1 MLNPLSPSIPRQ
13 RCADL
18 LFGAIFFLPVAWLF
32 FAPRFGR
39 ARECVV
45 TRWFKAAAV
54 AGMLGFGAMS
64 LLNAA
69 AHAEPGVFDD
79 RIVFG
84 QSAAF
89 DGPAAALGLGMR
101 EGILA
106 AFNEAN
112 AAGGVSGR
120 KLELVSYDDS
130 YEPEKAI
137 ANTKRLIDEDGV
149 FALVGEVGTPTS
161 NAAQPITTEK
171 GAPFIGP
178 FTGAAFLRNPSLSNV
193 INVRGSY
200 DQETEAWIEHLTS
213 DLGVS
218 RIAILYQDDTFG
230 RAGLSGVMKAMEK
243 RGMKLVAEG
252 TYERNTTAV
261 KMALLDV
268 RKADPQAVVMVGA
281 YKPCAEFIKL
291 AHRLKFNPVFVNIS
305 FVGAN
310 ALAKELGEDGKGVV
324 VTQVV
329 PFPGDTSLPLVA
341 RYQKALKEG
350 NPDAQTGFVSLEGY
364 MVGRLIVDALEK
376 MKDPITRAQLL
387 STIKEVGKFDLGGI
401 MLSYGRDKNQG
412 MDKVFFTVIQ
422 ADGSLKPIDR
432 MER

>member
-1 MLNPLSPSIPRQ
+1 MTRM
-13 RCADL
+13 
-18 LFGAIFFLPVAWLF
+18 FKGAAF
-32 FAPRFGR
+32 
-39 ARECVV
+39 
-45 TRWFKAAAV
+45 

-64 LLNAA
+64 FLNAA
-69 AHAEPGVFDD
+69 AYGEPGVFDD

-106 AFNEAN
+106 AFKEAN
-112 AAGGVSGR
+112 AASGINGH
-120 KLELVSYDDS
+120 KLELVSHDDS
-130 YEPEKAI
+130 YDPEKAI
-137 ANTKRLIDEDGV
+137 ANTKRLIDADGV

-171 GAPFIGP
+171 GVPFIGP
-178 FTGAAFLRNPSLSNV
+178 FTGAAFLRNPSLGNV

-200 DQETEAWIEHLTS
+200 DQETEAWVEHLTK
-213 DLGVS
+213 DLGTS

-230 RAGLSGVMKAMEK
+230 RAGLSGVTKAMEK

-261 KMALLDV
+261 KTALLDI
-268 RKADPQAVVMVGA
+268 RKADPQAIVMVGA

-291 AHRLKFNPVFVNIS
+291 ARRLKLNAVFVNIS

-310 ALAKELGEDGKGVV
+310 ALAKELGDDGKGVF

-341 RYQKALKEG
+341 RYQRALKAG
-350 NPDAQTGFVSLEGY
+350 NPDAQIGFVSLEGY
-364 MVGRLIVDALEK
+364 MVGRLIVEVLEK
-376 MKDPITRAQLL
+376 MKGPITRAGLL
-387 STIKEVGKFDLGGI
+387 STIKEVGTFDLGGI
-401 MLSYGRDKNQG
+401 TLSYGPDKNQG
-412 MDKVFFTVIQ
+412 MDKVFFTVID
-422 ADGSLKPIDR
+422 ADGSFKPIDR
-432 MER
+432 LER

>member
-1 MLNPLSPSIPRQ
+1 MES
-13 RCADL
+13 
-18 LFGAIFFLPVAWLF
+18 
-32 FAPRFGR
+32 
-39 ARECVV
+39 
-45 TRWFKAAAV
+45 T
-54 AGMLGFGAMS
+54 
-64 LLNAA
+64 
-69 AHAEPGVFDD
+69 AHAEPGVFDN

-89 DGPAAALGLGMR
+89 EGPAAALGLGMR

-106 AFNEAN
+106 SFNETN
-112 AAGGVSGR
+112 ATGGVDGR
-120 KLELVSYDDS
+120 RLELVSYDDG

-161 NAAQPITTEK
+161 NAAQPIATEA
-171 GAPFIGP
+171 GVPFIGP
-178 FTGAAFLRNPSLSNV
+178 FTGAAFLRDPALGNV

-200 DQETEAWIEHLTS
+200 DQETEAWIEHLTT

-230 RAGLSGVMKAMEK
+230 RAGLSGVSKALEK

-261 KMALLDV
+261 KTALLAI
-268 RKADPQAVVMVGA
+268 RKGDPEAVVMVGA

-291 AHRLKFNPVFVNIS
+291 AHRLKMNPVFVNIS

-329 PFPGDTSLPLVA
+329 PFPGDMNLPLVA
-341 RYQKALKEG
+341 RYQKALKAA
-350 NPDAQTGFVSLEGY
+350 NPDAQVGFVSLEGY
-364 MVGRLIVDALEK
+364 MVGRLIAEALGREK
-376 MKDPITRAQLL
+376 GPVTRAGLL
-387 STIKEVGKFDLGGI
+387 STIKEAGTFDLGGI
-401 MLSYGRDKNQG
+401 TLSYGPDDNQG
-412 MDKVFFTVIQ
+412 MDQVFLTVIQ
-422 ADGSLKPIDR
+422 VDGSLKPIDR
-432 MER
+432 LEH